1 MEQEL
6 GSFVLSTKVDT
17 DGMEAGVKKLSYSL
31 KRAVAD
37 VEKQTEKVSEL
48 KKRLFALESGE
59 LKIGGTEKARNDLEK
74 VLAKIKELE
83 AEADNLAKGKESIMS
98 RAIVPDA
105 GNKNALMEQYMN
117 GNVAR
122 VDGKYYSNEDAAQL
136 KEISERLFEIGREVD
151 ANNIKAEKM
160 GASLKEAVGAATQ
173 AEIETTKTKLKDAI
187 TKLDGLKLKAEEAGN
202 KLKSKMA
209 ESSGAASQVGKSIEK
224 TGLRISR
231 LASSALVFSAITKS
245 FTLLRQS
252 IGNVMMSDESFR
264 QSLYQ
269 LQAAFWTAFAPIY
282 SYVVPAVKTLVNWI
296 TSAVVAVGK
305 FIAMLTGKSYN
316 AMVQQGKALKN
327 RADAY
332 KESSKNAGKAAGAS
346 KKAAKATEKENKALE
361 KQLAAFDELNILRED
376 KDNGK
381 SKDSSGDTGSAGGGV
396 SADGGG
402 GGAFNGLS
410 DVTENIT
417 TTFAVIMGVVGGAL
431 IAIGLLLL
439 FNGQIGW
446 GIGFII
452 AGAATVGASIAE
464 IGSLDIDFS
473 TKLASIIAVASGLI
487 LALGIVLLLKGPKSA
502 YPLALGMIISG
513 AGVLAVTAAE
523 IAADEIGGEV
533 GTMLHGIIAVASAAL
548 LAIGL
553 LILFCGK
560 VSPLAI
566 GLIVTGAV
574 GLATEIG
581 LNADAVKT
589 SLQGWLGGIVAIL
602 STALLVIGII
612 LCVCGVVTP
621 LSIGLIALGAVGLA
635 TEATLNWNTIQTK
648 WDSLVNDMRDKV
660 IGVGIALLVFG
671 VALLASGAAIPLG
684 LGLIAAGG
692 VCLGKVIAANWSY
705 LTDKV
710 AEVWESVKNYWNNN
724 IKKYFTAKWWGDLA
738 KTAVNGFVKFFINGL
753 NKLIRKINS
762 FGFDMP
768 EALGGKHIGF
778 NIKEIQL
785 PALARGA
792 VIPPNRAFMAVL
804 GDQKS
809 GTNIEAPLAT
819 IEEAVRNVL
828 SEGNYGG
835 AQTIILQLDGRE
847 VGRTFG
853 QAIQNEARRTGSS
866 LVKPKIVFG

>member
-1 MEQEL
+1 
-6 GSFVLSTKVDT
+6 
-17 DGMEAGVKKLSYSL
+17 
-31 KRAVAD
+31 
-37 VEKQTEKVSEL
+37 
-48 KKRLFALESGE
+48 
-59 LKIGGTEKARNDLEK
+59 
-74 VLAKIKELE
+74 
-83 AEADNLAKGKESIMS
+83 
-98 RAIVPDA
+98 
-105 GNKNALMEQYMN
+105 
-117 GNVAR
+117 
-122 VDGKYYSNEDAAQL
+122 
-136 KEISERLFEIGREVD
+136 
-151 ANNIKAEKM
+151 
-160 GASLKEAVGAATQ
+160 
-173 AEIETTKTKLKDAI
+173 
-187 TKLDGLKLKAEEAGN
+187 
-202 KLKSKMA
+202 
-209 ESSGAASQVGKSIEK
+209 
-224 TGLRISR
+224 
-231 LASSALVFSAITKS
+231 
-245 FTLLRQS
+245 
-252 IGNVMMSDESFR
+252 MSDESFR

-269 LQAAFWTAFAPIY
+269 LQAAFWAAFAPIY
-282 SYVVPAVKTLVNWI
+282 SYVVPAVKTLVSWI

-376 KDNGK
+376 KDNDK
-381 SKDSSGDTGSAGGGV
+381 SKDSSGDTGGAGGGA

-402 GGAFNGLS
+402 VGGAFNGLS

-553 LILFCGK
+553 LILFCGNI
-560 VSPLAI
+560 SPLAI

-635 TEATLNWNTIQTK
+635 TEAALNWNTIQTK

-671 VALLASGAAIPLG
+671 LALLASGAAIPLG

-705 LTDKV
+705 LTDKM
-710 AEVWESVKNYWNNN
+710 AEVWKSVKNYWNNN

-835 AQTIILQLDGRE
+835 AQTIILQLDSRE